1 MIGKLDSRIRL
12 DLRSG
17 SVSVEEDSSSESVSG
32 RFSLVIRCRLAFL
45 NILTWKRIR
54 RIRRIRLYGESEV
67 QNLEYC
73 TSRTSLVLMPTQHRL
88 ASSTEQIERNGAM
101 SKTIRQ
107 KVEYDS
113 FKTRSLTTRQ
123 SFKHTYTTH
132 LHSQFVSHKQPR
144 NLGHFC
150 YPICLLEMRFE
161 KRLLSCSENRK
172 LKKKFSL
179 SFKK

>member
-1 MIGKLDSRIRL
+1 MQIGI
-12 DLRSG
+12 
-17 SVSVEEDSSSESVSG
+17 
-32 RFSLVIRCRLAFL
+32 LVK
-45 NILTWKRIR
+45 NILTWK

-67 QNLEYC
+67 QNLVYC
-73 TSRTSLVLMPTQHRL
+73 TSSASLVLMPTQHRL

-123 SFKHTYTTH
+123 SFKHTYTHTYTPT
-132 LHSQFVSHKQPR
+132 LTICESQTAKKSGSF
-144 NLGHFC
+144 
-150 YPICLLEMRFE
+150 
-161 KRLLSCSENRK
+161 LLSNLLIRNAIWKTPFELQRK
-172 LKKKFSL
+172 QEIKKKFSL